1 VFTQCPACET
11 IFKIS
16 AEVLR
21 AAAGE
26 VRCGRCGEIFNAL
39 RSLAEEPR
47 AFTTGESAREQEA
60 RADKIL
66 HNAGEAADLT
76 PPPPVQLEEDEEDAA
91 ASAELEELARDGA
104 PGTQIAQLEIQ
115 GAAEFLDVD
124 DEQDEPAEHVTTRTI
139 ADDPSM
145 EFTLPPGELDRIFVE
160 ARPHHFVRGR
170 HNVLRDVNIDEIEPI
185 SPEQLGA
192 AAPPPEE
199 AKGEGVLELREDVSV
214 GHSVDLS
221 LDLAPQASGERA
233 AVQAAPMTLIS
244 DAVDSSDSGH
254 ADVAEAAA
262 SPPAREV
269 PDFLKSPPREAS
281 SDASPAPAAATR
293 RGDWVEKVLPTRDI
307 EEFAPARE
315 PHSARWAA
323 AAVLLVLLLALQLV
337 HHHRDALAQSPAFGS
352 ALRSLYQIAGYPIP
366 LKLNLGAFEVRQWG
380 VTGDANANGT
390 LRVRASLINTG
401 ASAQPYPLLRLT
413 LADRF
418 GTRLGTRD
426 FLPSEYLRQPPV
438 RPLDAGERADT
449 LVEIVDPGKTAEGF
463 EIDVCERQL
472 DARVV
477 CANDAHRSP

>member
-47 AFTTGESAREQEA
+47 AFTTGESAQEQEA

-66 HNAGEAADLT
+66 RNAGTTADLT
-76 PPPPVQLEEDEEDAA
+76 PPPPVPLEEEPEDAA

-115 GAAEFLDVD
+115 GAAEFLEAD

-170 HNVLRDVNIDEIEPI
+170 HNVLRDVNIEEIEPI
-185 SPEQLGA
+185 NPEHLA
-192 AAPPPEE
+192 AGAPP
-199 AKGEGVLELREDVSV
+199 AGDAADEGA
-214 GHSVDLS
+214 
-221 LDLAPQASGERA
+221 DLAPQASDEHA
-233 AVQAAPMTLIS
+233 AFEPAPMTLVS
-244 DAVDSSDSGH
+244 DAVDSSVGGQ
-254 ADVAEAAA
+254 ADAAEAAAA
-262 SPPAREV
+262 SPPEREV
-269 PDFLKSPPREAS
+269 PDFLKAPPREAS
-281 SDASPAPAAATR
+281 SDAAPAPAAATR

-337 HHHRDALAQSPAFGS
+337 HHHRDALAQSPTFGG